1 MLRFLDIDVSVGA
14 CGVTRDYA
22 KAIHYYTQASAQ
34 DNALA
39 SLYLGVMNHF
49 GIGYGEANIQRAD
62 RYYKKALAVGGLETQ
77 LQYMA
82 KLLQQSL
89 SIVNH
94 SWLSSF
100 HLGLEY
106 VVKLLWGGL

>member
-1 MLRFLDIDVSVGA
+1 MQ
-14 CGVTRDYA
+14 RDYA

-49 GIGYGEANIQRAD
+49 GIGVEANIPRAN
-62 RYYKKALAVGGLETQ
+62 RFYSKALSVGGLETQ
-77 LQYMA
+77 LQYMT

-89 SIVNH
+89 LLVNH
-94 SWLSSF
+94 RWLSSF

-106 VVKLLWGGL
+106 VVKLLWGGV